1 MHSEKRAESCS
12 SLRGAP
18 KLKRNAT
25 GIFISFLTFFMV
37 CNVILRKEGK
47 GEKWLRA
54 EKIHTCI
61 IEPFFKQRLQFA
73 HVFKAQ
79 VQGLKARNGGLAEVI
94 SIKFS
99 HGKANIPLVHATQ
112 QHKIMFKW

>member
-1 MHSEKRAESCS
+1 M
-12 SLRGAP
+12 
-18 KLKRNAT
+18 
-25 GIFISFLTFFMV
+25 I
-37 CNVILRKEGK
+37 CNVISREEVK

-79 VQGLKARNGGLAEVI
+79 VQGLKARNGGLAKVI

-99 HGKANIPLVHATQ
+99 HGKANIPLVQ
-112 QHKIMFKW
+112 EKQ

>member
-1 MHSEKRAESCS
+1 MTERRAETCS
-12 SLRGAP
+12 TLRGTP

-37 CNVILRKEGK
+37 YNVILNEGSK
-47 GEKWLRA
+47 GEKWLSA

-99 HGKANIPLVHATQ
+99 HGKANIPLVQATQ
-112 QHKIMFKW
+112 